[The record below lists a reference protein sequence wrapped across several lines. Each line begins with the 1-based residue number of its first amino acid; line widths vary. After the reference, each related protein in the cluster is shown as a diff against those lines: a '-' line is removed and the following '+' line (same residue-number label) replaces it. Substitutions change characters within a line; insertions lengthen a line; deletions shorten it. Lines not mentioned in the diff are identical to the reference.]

1 MTYGVQLEA
10 LTESAK
16 MKMYNAVVYSNNNF
30 KLTSSK
36 NIQIYCVSKQT
47 KKGLEYIYSSRV
59 ELNLEEDVHF
69 FLRIK
74 KKRNLPIK
82 FHALKLC
89 IDSKKFPP
97 RLFLFDPEKR
107 FDPGLKNVT
116 GYNNANRDESTDTS
130 QLKHPKIVCSTC
142 NVRPYDVSRAG

>member
-1 MTYGVQLEA
+1 MRIETNKKR
-10 LTESAK
+10 TR
-16 MKMYNAVVYSNNNF
+16 
-30 KLTSSK
+30 
-36 NIQIYCVSKQT
+36 IYLFIAC
-47 KKGLEYIYSSRV
+47 I
-59 ELNLEEDVHF
+59 ELNLKEDVRSF
-69 FLRIK
+69 FKNEEVTK

-82 FHALKLC
+82 FHAKLC